1 MKYFLAAGE
10 ASGDLHAAPLMRAL
24 RERDPQAQF
33 VFLGGDEMTAAA
45 NEALSPETA
54 DSREPVSPLIHYRDM
69 AFMGFSEVIRHA
81 GKIFGNLKRAK
92 EAIRTEKPDAVVLID
107 YPSFNLKLARYAHT
121 LGIPVYY
128 YISPKVW
135 AWKEWRVKDIRRY
148 CRRVLSILPFE
159 VEFYRGHGMEVE
171 YVGNPSVEEVDRR
184 EAALPGLKEFLKVH
198 NLQPDRPLL
207 ALVPGSRMGEIR
219 NNLPVMDAVAQR
231 FPQFQPVIAGAPAI
245 PESVY
250 GEFSDY
256 PVVSGATFELI
267 RNSSAA
273 LVTSGT
279 ATLETALLGTP
290 QVVCYRSNGSKLS
303 YNIMK
308 RLLSCR
314 WVSLPNLIAGEEIV
328 PEMLLHLC
336 TPDGVASQLARIVPD
351 AEGREEMMR
360 AYGRMRSR
368 LGSSNAPARAAQAII
383 SDLTAPAEH

>member
-24 RERDPQAQF
+24 RKRDPQARF

-45 NEALSPETA
+45 NEPFSPEI
-54 DSREPVSPLIHYRDM
+54 DDCREPVRPLIHYREM
-69 AFMGFSEVIRHA
+69 AYMGFSEVIRNA
-81 GKIFGNLKRAK
+81 GKVLGNLRTAR
-92 EAIRTEKPDAVVLID
+92 EAIRRERPDAVILID
-107 YPSFNLKLARYAHT
+107 YPSFNLKLAKFAHG

-148 CRRVLSILPFE
+148 CRKVLSILPFE
-159 VEFYRGHGMEVE
+159 EEFYRGHDMEVE

-184 EAALPGLKEFLKVH
+184 EAALPALSEFLH
-198 NLQPDRPLL
+198 TQGLETDRPLL
-207 ALVPGSRMGEIR
+207 ALVPGSRVAEIR

-245 PESVY
+245 DPRLYEQYS
-250 GEFSDY
+250 GY
-256 PVVSGATFELI
+256 PVVEGVTFELI
-267 RNSSAA
+267 RNSAAA

-290 QVVCYRSNGSKLS
+290 QVVCYRANGSRLT

-336 TPDGVASQLARIVPD
+336 TPDAVAAQLAQIAPG
-351 AEGREEMMR
+351 ASGREEMMR

-368 LGSSNAPARAAQAII
+368 LGALNAPERAAQAIVA
-383 SDLTAPAEH
+383 DLTAGR